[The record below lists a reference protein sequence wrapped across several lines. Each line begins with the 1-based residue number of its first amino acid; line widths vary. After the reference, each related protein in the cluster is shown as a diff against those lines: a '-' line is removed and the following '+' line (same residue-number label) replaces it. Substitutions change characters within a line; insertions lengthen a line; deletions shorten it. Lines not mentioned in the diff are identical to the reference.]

1 MLCTSRVVLASSLTV
16 GHFYNV
22 KAKVN
27 DGVSFYLQHTIPVR
41 QQVRFKLGLLAHN
54 HAVTTPSEG
63 NTIDNLIYMLATH
76 SRVRDDIIVIAAAD
90 DVIMRS

>member
-41 QQVRFKLGLLAHN
+41 QQVRFELGLLAHN

-63 NTIDNLIYMLATH
+63 DNLIYMLATH
-76 SRVRDDIIVIAAAD
+76 SRVRDDIIIIAADD